1 MAKPPLSQRSES
13 VRSRTMELASWVT
26 EPLMQWVKDRC
37 PTMAASIAFYT
48 AFSLA
53 PTLVIV
59 IAVAGFFFG
68 GDAVQGRLFGEI
80 RGVVG
85 DEAAQGVQAIVANA
99 WHSNMAAR
107 TTTVSIIGIVV
118 GASATFSTLNSALNA
133 IWPTPASG
141 TRASILS
148 LVRVRLISFGLVV
161 GVAFLIVVLLVL
173 DTAVS
178 IIGQWFWGT
187 RSVSYLIANAAQH
200 LTSLATLLFAFAA
213 MLKFIPD
220 ATIEWRDA
228 LIGGLAAALLF
239 SGGKN
244 LFAFYLAHAGTA
256 NTFGAAGSLAVLL
269 MWLYFSSA
277 VFLLGAE
284 VTATAQ
290 RRRARAGT

>member
-1 MAKPPLSQRSES
+1 MAKPTLAARAQSM
-13 VRSRTMELASWVT
+13 RSRAMDLLAWVSDPVT
-26 EPLMQWVKDRC
+26 YWIKDRC

-68 GDAVQGRLFGEI
+68 QDAVQGRLFGEI

-99 WHSNMAAR
+99 WHADRATH
-107 TTTVSIIGIVV
+107 TTMVSILGIVI

-133 IWPTPASG
+133 IWPVPEPD
-141 TRASILS
+141 TRASLLS
-148 LVRVRLISFGLVV
+148 VVRVRLISFGLVL
-161 GVAFLIVVLLVL
+161 GVAFLIVVLLIL
-173 DTAVS
+173 DTVISVA
-178 IIGQWFWGT
+178 GHWFWGPQ
-187 RSVSYLIANAAQH
+187 SASYLIANAVQH
-200 LTSLATLLFAFAA
+200 VATLGSLWLAFSA
-213 MLKFIPD
+213 MLKFVPD
-220 ATIEWRDA
+220 ASLQWRDA
-228 LIGGLAAALLF
+228 LAGGLAAALLF

-244 LFAFYLAHAGTA
+244 IFAFYLAHVGTA

-269 MWLYFSSA
+269 MWLYFSSS

-284 VTATAQ
+284 VSATAA
-290 RRRARAGT
+290 RRRNDTH

>member
-1 MAKPPLSQRSES
+1 MAKLPLF
-13 VRSRTMELASWVT
+13 VRCASARARAMELASWVT
-26 EPLMQWVKDRC
+26 EPIVRWVKDRC

-68 GDAVQGRLFGEI
+68 GDAVQGRLFDEI

-85 DEAAQGVQAIVANA
+85 DQAAQGVQAIVANA
-99 WHSNMAAR
+99 WHSDIAAR
-107 TTTVSIIGIVV
+107 TTTMSLVGVV
-118 GASATFSTLNSALNA
+118 IGASATFSTLNSALNA
-133 IWPTPASG
+133 IWPVPASDA
-141 TRASILS
+141 RASILGV
-148 LVRVRLISFGLVV
+148 VRVRLISFGLVV

-173 DTAVS
+173 DTAVGM
-178 IIGQWFWGT
+178 IGQWFWGM
-187 RSVSYLIANAAQH
+187 RSASYLIANTLQH
-200 LTSLATLLFAFAA
+200 ITSLATLLFAFAA
-213 MLKFIPD
+213 MLKFVPD

-228 LIGGLAAALLF
+228 LVGGLAAALLF

-244 LFAFYLAHAGTA
+244 LFAFYLAHVGTA
-256 NTFGAAGSLAVLL
+256 STFGAAGSLAVLL

-284 VTATAQ
+284 VTATAG
-290 RRRARAGT
+290 RRRTRAAA